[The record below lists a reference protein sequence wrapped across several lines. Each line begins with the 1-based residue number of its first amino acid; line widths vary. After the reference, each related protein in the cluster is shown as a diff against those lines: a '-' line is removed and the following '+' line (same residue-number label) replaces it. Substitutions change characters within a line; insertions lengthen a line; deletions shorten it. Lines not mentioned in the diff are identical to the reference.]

1 MSTKSHLFVY
11 FFVRD
16 EVSYVFS
23 LPGQLKFRH
32 VDKSAFC
39 SGIITKVFEPVSV
52 EFHPF

>member
-1 MSTKSHLFVY
+1 MSTKSHLLVY

-16 EVSYVFS
+16 EVSYGVS
-23 LPGQLKFRH
+23 LPSQLKFRH

-39 SGIITKVFEPVSV
+39 LGIITKLFEPVSV